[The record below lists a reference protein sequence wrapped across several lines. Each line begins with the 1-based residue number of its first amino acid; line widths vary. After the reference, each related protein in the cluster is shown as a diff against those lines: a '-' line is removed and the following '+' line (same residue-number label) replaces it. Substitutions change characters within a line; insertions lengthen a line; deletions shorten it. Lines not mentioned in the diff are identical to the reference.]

1 MVEIVDDLEMVAA
14 SEREATGPM
23 DSALEDDPYQETSL
37 ANELKQMDHKDGRA
51 TQQTNMDDDSIPFN
65 IQDYLTK
72 HNVSVWTSKRP
83 ASEIVGLA
91 SYTFL
96 SHTNLLTFHI
106 DR

>member
-51 TQQTNMDDDSIPFN
+51 T
-65 IQDYLTK
+65 
-72 HNVSVWTSKRP
+72 
-83 ASEIVGLA
+83 
-91 SYTFL
+91 
-96 SHTNLLTFHI
+96 
-106 DR
+106 